1 MQMQRLILK
10 GGFTD
15 MSAGRKITDL
25 AETTSVTRESAYMV
39 AMGDGTGSKHIKH
52 KNLVEQLKKEI
63 VPEGS
68 ANIEEMTYDETMD
81 FLNGT
86 SEEALS

>member
-1 MQMQRLILK
+1 
-10 GGFTD
+10 

-25 AETTSVTRESAYMV
+25 AEARSVTGESAYMV

-63 VPEGS
+63 APEGS

>member
-1 MQMQRLILK
+1 
-10 GGFTD
+10 

-25 AETTSVTRESAYMV
+25 AETTSVTRESSYMV
-39 AMGDGTGSKHIKH
+39 EMGDGTGSKHIKH

>member
-1 MQMQRLILK
+1 
-10 GGFTD
+10 

-86 SEEALS
+86 GEEGEALS

>member
-1 MQMQRLILK
+1 
-10 GGFTD
+10 

-25 AETTSVTRESAYMV
+25 AETTSVTRESSYMV
-39 AMGDGTGSKHIKH
+39 EMGDGTGSKHIKH

-63 VPEGS
+63 VEGGTS
-68 ANIEEMTYDETMD
+68 NIEEMTYDETMD

-86 SEEALS
+86 GEEGEALS

>member
-1 MQMQRLILK
+1 
-10 GGFTD
+10 

-25 AETTSVTRESAYMV
+25 AEARSVTGESAYMV

-63 VPEGS
+63 APEGGTS
-68 ANIEEMTYDETMD
+68 NIEEMTYEETMD

-86 SEEALS
+86 GEEEEALS

>member
-1 MQMQRLILK
+1 
-10 GGFTD
+10 

>member
-1 MQMQRLILK
+1 
-10 GGFTD
+10 

-86 SEEALS
+86 SEEEALS

>member
-1 MQMQRLILK
+1 
-10 GGFTD
+10 

-25 AETTSVTRESAYMV
+25 AEARSVTGESAYMV

-86 SEEALS
+86 SEGEALS

>member
-1 MQMQRLILK
+1 
-10 GGFTD
+10 

-86 SEEALS
+86 SESS

>member
-1 MQMQRLILK
+1 
-10 GGFTD
+10 

-25 AETTSVTRESAYMV
+25 AEARSVTGESAYMV

-86 SEEALS
+86 SEEEALS

>member
-1 MQMQRLILK
+1 
-10 GGFTD
+10 

-25 AETTSVTRESAYMV
+25 AEARSVTGESAYMV

>member
-1 MQMQRLILK
+1 
-10 GGFTD
+10 

-25 AETTSVTRESAYMV
+25 AETTSFTRESAYMV